1 MYLIQDKR
9 LRFNSVELTGRESF
23 RQTPVFNLLLSIFVS
38 LVIPA
43 CSEPDTGRAVSG
55 GESAGVSGFAG
66 TPELQANP
74 SGRVPLA
81 AVIRFDTGPGV
92 NSELTI
98 TDGVNTW
105 SADFDDAV
113 IRGDSYRI
121 PVVGMRPDR
130 EHRITLEL
138 NAPDGAT
145 ETHQFT
151 YRTPPLPE
159 NPLEIPPFDVKVS
172 RPELM
177 EPGVTFLSVRRRA
190 PGRPHWLTPKQR
202 RFSQDWGILTVL
214 DARGEIIWYYNS
226 KYRTAGIAH
235 LLNGN
240 ILMHRTDFSTIEI
253 DLLGNTVRQFYA
265 EDRPFPPPEDL
276 EAIPIK
282 GQQTLHHQPH
292 QMPNGDFLA
301 FSANGYLVENYY
313 SSDTDPDAPRKD
325 AMVMAD
331 TVVQITP
338 GGEQVWSWNTF
349 DYLDPFRLGYDTF
362 WSYWWV
368 RGFDQYMDWT
378 HANGLSYDESD
389 DSILV
394 SLRNQSAILKID
406 RKTKN
411 IKWILG
417 RHDGWSEAL
426 QDKLLTPVGDLLWP
440 GYQHNPR
447 MTHAGTV
454 ILFDNRAHGGA
465 MAFEERL
472 PVHRNFSRG
481 VEYEVDEE
489 TMTVRQVWTSG
500 DSQGDEPC
508 YTNAMSD
515 AWRLPVTDNRL
526 VIHAFCLPLLEGIS
540 EDDMDPTV
548 RVTSDLPYGGRIL
561 EYAGDEIVFRADVVD
576 PYELVQ
582 WEVYGGFRSPGIYHP
597 AGEALH

>member
-1 MYLIQDKR
+1 MTVTPYWR
-9 LRFNSVELTGRESF
+9 RCVALRGRVGKTPLPNTLLFLFVIFASVSCTEPHKESPGAGDTATGL
-23 RQTPVFNLLLSIFVS
+23 PGI
-38 LVIPA
+38 A
-43 CSEPDTGRAVSG
+43 A
-55 GESAGVSGFAG
+55 
-66 TPELQANP
+66 TPELEANP
-74 SGRVPLA
+74 TGRVPLA
-81 AVIRFDTGPGV
+81 AVIRFNAGPGIG
-92 NSELTI
+92 SQLTI
-98 TDGVNTW
+98 TDGDNTW
-105 SADFDDAV
+105 SASFDDAV
-113 IRGDSYRI
+113 AQDGSYQI
-121 PVVGMRPDR
+121 PIVGMRPDR
-130 EHRITLEL
+130 EHRVTLEL
-138 NAPDGAT
+138 TAPDGAT
-145 ETHQFT
+145 ETHRFT
-151 YRTPPLPE
+151 HRAPPLPE
-159 NPLEIPPFDVKVS
+159 NPLAIPPIDVKVS
-172 RPELM
+172 RPERM

-190 PGRPHWLTPKQR
+190 LGRPHWLTPKQR
-202 RFSQDWGILTVL
+202 RFTQGWGMLMAI
-214 DARGEIIWYYNS
+214 DAKGDIIWYYNS
-226 KYRTAGIAH
+226 EYRTAGIDR

-265 EDRPFPPPEDL
+265 GDRPFPPPEDPD
-276 EAIPIK
+276 AIPIK

-301 FSANGYLVENYY
+301 FSANGYLVQDYY
-313 SSDTDPDAPRKD
+313 SSDTDPEAPRQD
-325 AMVMAD
+325 TMVMAD

-338 GGEQVWSWNTF
+338 QGEQVWSWNTF

-368 RGFDQYMDWT
+368 RGFDQHMDWT

-406 RKTKN
+406 QQTKN

-417 RHDGWSEAL
+417 RHDGWPASL

-472 PVHRNFSRG
+472 PVHKNFSRG

-489 TMTVRQVWTSG
+489 AMTVRQIWTSG
-500 DSQGDEPC
+500 DTQGDEPC

-515 AWRLPVTDNRL
+515 AWRLPLTDNRL
-526 VIHAFCLPLLEGIS
+526 VIHAFCLPLLEGLS
-540 EDDMDPTV
+540 EDVMDPTK
-548 RVTSDLPYGGRIL
+548 RATDDMPYGGRIL

-576 PYELVQ
+576 AHDLIQ
-582 WEVYGGFRSPGIYHP
+582 WEVYGGFRSPGIYHRTTRTS
-597 AGEALH
+597 H

>member
-9 LRFNSVELTGRESF
+9 LRFNSVKSTGRESF

-55 GESAGVSGFAG
+55 GESAGVSGVAG

-81 AVIRFDTGPGV
+81 AVIRFDAGPGV

-105 SADFDDAV
+105 SADFDDAIV
-113 IRGDSYRI
+113 RDGSYQI

-138 NAPDGAT
+138 NAPNGAT

-202 RFSQDWGILTVL
+202 RFSQDWGILTAL

-226 KYRTAGIAH
+226 EYRTAGIAR

-265 EDRPFPPPEDL
+265 GDRPFPPPEDPD
-276 EAIPIK
+276 AIPIK

-301 FSANGYLVENYY
+301 FSANGYLVEDYY

-472 PVHRNFSRG
+472 PVHKNFSRG

-582 WEVYGGFRSPGIYHP
+582 WEVYGGFRSPDIYHR
-597 AGEALH
+597 